1 MTVDRALLE
10 RLPKTDLHIHLDGS
24 LRPETIHELA
34 ERDDVDLAF
43 DSVDAIRR
51 FFVEDLPE
59 RDLVAYLSRFDVTTA
74 VMQTPEALERIA
86 FELVE
91 DAAAENVW
99 YMEVRYAPILS
110 TKRGLSPRQVVDA
123 IERGLRRGQATYP
136 RTRAHQI
143 ICGLR
148 HFEPERALRMAA
160 LAVEYKDRG
169 VVAFDLAGAE
179 RDNPAKWFREAFYL
193 VRDANL
199 NVTVHAGEA
208 YGPESIHQA
217 LHWTGAHRIGHGVRL
232 REDPDLMEYV
242 RDHRIPVAQGP
253 AQRRLD
259 RFRMGRQVD
268 QLAHGAL
275 PDGDPPV
282 PEQVRQQRDRRRT
295 DALDDLEGRPVEI
308 AVLEG
313 EEPFQQRER
322 TPRPPDEDGF
332 GGRADLRVLGEQVHH
347 LCRQVGPC
355 GQEHPDRGDR

>member
-1 MTVDRALLE
+1 MTVDPELLE

-24 LRPETIHELA
+24 LRAETIHELRGSD
-34 ERDDVDLAF
+34 EVELPF
-43 DSVDAIRR
+43 ESVEEIRR
-51 FFVEDLPE
+51 FFIEDLPK
-59 RDLVAYLSRFDVTTA
+59 RDLVAYLERFDVTTA
-74 VMQTPEALERIA
+74 VMQTQTALERIA

-123 IERGLRRGQATYP
+123 IERGLRKGQETYP
-136 RTRAHQI
+136 RTRVHQI

-148 HFEPERALRMAA
+148 HFEPERAMRMAA

-169 VVAFDLAGAE
+169 VLAFDLAGAE
-179 RDNPAKWFREAFYL
+179 RDNPAKRFREAFYL

-242 RDHRIPVAQGP
+242 RDHRIPIEMCPTSNVQTGAVPSIEQHP
-253 AQRRLD
+253 IREYFD
-259 RFRMGRQVD
+259 R
-268 QLAHGAL
+268 
-275 PDGDPPV
+275 
-282 PEQVRQQRDRRRT
+282 
-295 DALDDLEGRPVEI
+295 
-308 AVLEG
+308 
-313 EEPFQQRER
+313 
-322 TPRPPDEDGF
+322 
-332 GGRADLRVLGEQVHH
+332 DLRVTVNTDNRLMSNTTVTNELRLCSEHLDFDLPEIKKLVLNGFKSSFLHYTDRKAMIDEAIAALAEVGE
-347 LCRQVGPC
+347 
-355 GQEHPDRGDR
+355 

>member
-1 MTVDRALLE
+1 MTVDREILE
-10 RLPKTDLHIHLDGS
+10 RLPKTDLHVHLDGS

-51 FFVEDLPE
+51 FFVEDLPK
-59 RDLVAYLSRFDVTTA
+59 RDLVAYLERFDVTTS
-74 VMQTPEALERIA
+74 VMQTQEALERIA

-123 IERGLRRGQATYP
+123 IERGLRRGQDTH

-148 HFEPERALRMAA
+148 HFEPERAMRMAA

-169 VVAFDLAGAE
+169 VIAFDLAGAE

-242 RDHRIPVAQGP
+242 RDHRIPIEMCPTSNVQTGAVP
-253 AQRRLD
+253 SIELHPIREYFD
-259 RFRMGRQVD
+259 R
-268 QLAHGAL
+268 
-275 PDGDPPV
+275 
-282 PEQVRQQRDRRRT
+282 
-295 DALDDLEGRPVEI
+295 
-308 AVLEG
+308 
-313 EEPFQQRER
+313 
-322 TPRPPDEDGF
+322 
-332 GGRADLRVLGEQVHH
+332 DLRVTVNTDNRLMSNTTVTNELALCCDHLDFDLAEIKKLVLNGFKSSFLHYTDRKGMIDEAIRALAEIGE
-347 LCRQVGPC
+347 
-355 GQEHPDRGDR
+355 

>member
-1 MTVDRALLE
+1 MEFGYFAM
-10 RLPKTDLHIHLDGS
+10 PSH
-24 LRPETIHELA
+24 P
-34 ERDDVDLAF
+34 
-43 DSVDAIRR
+43 
-51 FFVEDLPE
+51 PE

-148 HFEPERALRMAA
+148 HFEPERAMRMAA

-242 RDHRIPVAQGP
+242 RDHRIPIEMCPTSNVQTGAVP
-253 AQRRLD
+253 SIELHPIREYFD
-259 RFRMGRQVD
+259 R
-268 QLAHGAL
+268 
-275 PDGDPPV
+275 
-282 PEQVRQQRDRRRT
+282 E
-295 DALDDLEGRPVEI
+295 
-308 AVLEG
+308 
-313 EEPFQQRER
+313 
-322 TPRPPDEDGF
+322 
-332 GGRADLRVLGEQVHH
+332 LRVTVNTDNRLMSNTTVTNELALCSDHLGFDLAEIKKLVLNGFKSSFLHYT
-347 LCRQVGPC
+347 
-355 GQEHPDRGDR
+355 DRKAMIDEAITALAGIEE

>member
-1 MTVDRALLE
+1 MTVDRELLE
-10 RLPKTDLHIHLDGS
+10 RLPKTDLHVHLDGS
-24 LRPETIHELA
+24 LRPETIHDLA
-34 ERDDVDLAF
+34 ERDDVELPF
-43 DSVDAIRR
+43 CSVDDIRR

-59 RDLVAYLSRFDVTTA
+59 RDLVAYLERFDVTTS
-74 VMQTPEALERIA
+74 VMQTEAALERVA
-86 FELVE
+86 LELVE

-123 IERGLRRGQATYP
+123 IERGLRRGQDTYP
-136 RTRAHQI
+136 RTRAYQI

-148 HFEPERALRMAA
+148 HFEPERAMRMAA

-179 RDNPAKWFREAFYL
+179 RDNPAKRFREAFYL

-242 RDHRIPVAQGP
+242 RDHRIPIEMCPTSNVQTGAVASIELHP
-253 AQRRLD
+253 IREYFD
-259 RFRMGRQVD
+259 R
-268 QLAHGAL
+268 
-275 PDGDPPV
+275 
-282 PEQVRQQRDRRRT
+282 
-295 DALDDLEGRPVEI
+295 
-308 AVLEG
+308 
-313 EEPFQQRER
+313 
-322 TPRPPDEDGF
+322 
-332 GGRADLRVLGEQVHH
+332 DLRVTVNTDNRLMSNTTVTNELALCCEH
-347 LCRQVGPC
+347 LDFDLPEIKKLVLNGFKSSFL
-355 GQEHPDRGDR
+355 HYTDRKAMIDEAIAALAEVEE

>member
-1 MTVDRALLE
+1 VTVDREILE

-34 ERDDVDLAF
+34 ERDDVDLPF
-43 DSVDAIRR
+43 DSVDAVRR

-59 RDLVAYLSRFDVTTA
+59 RDLVAYLERFDVTTA
-74 VMQTPEALERIA
+74 VMQSPEALERIA

-91 DAAAENVW
+91 DAAGENVW

-123 IERGLRRGQATYP
+123 IERGLRRGQETYP

-148 HFEPERALRMAA
+148 HFEPERAMRMAA

-242 RDHRIPVAQGP
+242 RDHRIPIEMCPTSNVQTGAVP
-253 AQRRLD
+253 SIELHPIREYFD
-259 RFRMGRQVD
+259 R
-268 QLAHGAL
+268 
-275 PDGDPPV
+275 
-282 PEQVRQQRDRRRT
+282 E
-295 DALDDLEGRPVEI
+295 
-308 AVLEG
+308 
-313 EEPFQQRER
+313 
-322 TPRPPDEDGF
+322 
-332 GGRADLRVLGEQVHH
+332 LRVTVNTDNRLMSNTTVTNELALCSDH
-347 LCRQVGPC
+347 LDFDLAEIKKLVLNGFKSSFLHYTERKAMIDEAITALAGI
-355 GQEHPDRGDR
+355 EE